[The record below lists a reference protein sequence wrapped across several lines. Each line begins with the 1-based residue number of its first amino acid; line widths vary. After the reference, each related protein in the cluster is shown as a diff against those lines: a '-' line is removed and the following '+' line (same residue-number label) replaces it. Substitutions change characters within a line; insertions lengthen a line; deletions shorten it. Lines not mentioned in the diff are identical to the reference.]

1 MSVLW
6 AQGEPITVRCAADGR
21 PLSFTW
27 QARTHEVER
36 ICNRWRIS
44 EQWWRTDEAAWREY
58 IKLVTRDGLLCLL
71 ARDLGEGTWQII
83 RLYD

>member
-6 AQGEPITVRCAADGR
+6 AQGEPITVSCAADGR
-21 PLSFTW
+21 PVSFTW
-27 QARTHEVER
+27 QAHTHAVER
-36 ICNRWRIS
+36 VCNRWRVS
-44 EQWWRTDEAAWREY
+44 EQWWREDDAACREY

-71 ARDLGEGTWQII
+71 ARNLAEDTWQMI

>member
-6 AQGEPITVRCAADGR
+6 AQGEPIAVSCSAEGR
-21 PLSFTW
+21 PVSFVW

-36 ICNRWRIS
+36 VCNRWRVS
-44 EQWWRTDEAAWREY
+44 ETWWREDDAAWKEY

-71 ARDLGEGTWQII
+71 SRDLEREAWEMI